1 MSPLGSGQRIGW
13 RRVDL
18 VLKRALADDGANQN
32 RSGESAMMPV
42 LRGIFATVLLLAGA
56 APSLAQGYPNRPVRV
71 VVGFPP
77 GGPTDVIARLVA
89 QKLSESLGQQ
99 FFVENIG
106 GAGGNTAAGQ
116 VARVTPDGYTIMAIS
131 TGFMVNPSLYAKV
144 PYDPIKDF
152 SAVTLVAVS
161 PNVVVVNPSVPA
173 KTLPELVQLIRDN
186 PGKYSYAGPG
196 IGSTPQLGGELF
208 RLTYKLDL
216 VHVPFA
222 GAAPAV
228 QATIGGHT
236 PIAFTAL
243 PSSLAAIQA
252 GQVRALGVAATER
265 ASQIPDVPTFAE
277 QGVKDQEA
285 DTVTGIVA
293 PAGTPK
299 EIVDLLSREIAKSV
313 ARPDVNERLAVL
325 GFKAVGNTP
334 EEFSARIKVEIEKW
348 GKVVHDANLRI
359 E

>member
-1 MSPLGSGQRIGW
+1 M
-13 RRVDL
+13 RVL
-18 VLKRALADDGANQN
+18 
-32 RSGESAMMPV
+32 
-42 LRGIFATVLLLAGA
+42 FWLLASLSLLTGV
-56 APSLAQGYPNRPVRV
+56 APSFAQGYPNRPVRV

-77 GGPTDVIARLVA
+77 GGPTDIIARIVA
-89 QKLSESLGQQ
+89 QKLSDSFGQQ
-99 FFVENIG
+99 FYVENIG
-106 GAGGNTAAGQ
+106 GAGGNTASGQ

-152 SAVTLVAVS
+152 SAISLVAVS

-196 IGSTPQLGGELF
+196 VGSTPHLGGELF

-216 VHVPFA
+216 VHIPFA
-222 GAAPAV
+222 GAGPAV
-228 QATIGGHT
+228 GSTVGGHT

-243 PSSLAAIQA
+243 PSSMAAIQA
-252 GQVRALGVAATER
+252 GQVRAIGVAASAR
-265 ASQIPDVPTFAE
+265 AEQVPDVPTFAE

-285 DTVTGIVA
+285 DTLTGIVA

-299 EIVDLLSREIAKSV
+299 EIVELLSREIAKSV
-313 ARPDVNERLAVL
+313 ARPDVKERLVNL
-325 GFKAVGNTP
+325 GFKPVASTP
-334 EEFSARIKVEIEKW
+334 DEFAARIRLEMEKW

>member
-1 MSPLGSGQRIGW
+1 
-13 RRVDL
+13 
-18 VLKRALADDGANQN
+18 
-32 RSGESAMMPV
+32 MPV
-42 LRGIFATVLLLAGA
+42 LQGLLAAVLLLTGVTS
-56 APSLAQGYPNRPVRV
+56 SLAQGYPNHPVRV
-71 VVGFPP
+71 VVGFTP

-99 FFVENIG
+99 FYVENLA
-106 GAGGNTAAGQ
+106 GAGGNIAAGQ
-116 VARVTPDGYTIMAIS
+116 VAHATPDGYTIMAIS
-131 TGFMVNPSLYAKV
+131 TGYMVNPSLYAKV

-152 SAVTLVAVS
+152 TAVTLVAAS

-196 IGSTPQLGGELF
+196 VGSTPHLGGELF

-252 GQVRALGVAATER
+252 GQVRAIGIAATER
-265 ASQIPDVPTFAE
+265 AGQIPDVPTFAE
-277 QGVKDQEA
+277 QGLKDQEA
-285 DTVTGIVA
+285 DTLTGLVA
-293 PAGTPK
+293 PTGTPK
-299 EIVDLLSREIAKSV
+299 EIVELLAREIARAV
-313 ARPDVNERLAVL
+313 AQPEFREKLAVL
-325 GFKAVGNTP
+325 GFNPVANTP
-334 EEFSARIKVEIEKW
+334 DQFTARIKLEIEKW

>member
-1 MSPLGSGQRIGW
+1 MA
-13 RRVDL
+13 
-18 VLKRALADDGANQN
+18 VLHWILAA
-32 RSGESAMMPV
+32 A
-42 LRGIFATVLLLAGA
+42 LLLSGI
-56 APSLAQGYPNRPVRV
+56 APSWAEGYPNRPVRV

-77 GGPTDVIARLVA
+77 GGPTDVIARFVA

-99 FFVENIG
+99 FFVENLS
-106 GAGGNTAAGQ
+106 GAGGNIASGQ
-116 VARVTPDGYTIMAIS
+116 VARATPDGYTIMVIS
-131 TGFMVNPSLYAKV
+131 TGFMVNPSLYARV

-161 PNVVVVNPSVPA
+161 PNVVVVNPQVPA

-196 IGSTPQLGGELF
+196 VGSTPQLGGELF

-216 VHVPFA
+216 VHVPFT

-252 GQVRALGVAATER
+252 GHVRAIGVAAAER
-265 ASQIPDVPTFAE
+265 AEALPDVLTFTE
-277 QGVKDQEA
+277 QGVKDQDG
-285 DTVTGIVA
+285 DTLTGIVA

-299 EIVDLLSREIAKSV
+299 EIVELLAREIAKSV
-313 ARPDVNERLAVL
+313 AQPELRARIVTL
-325 GFKAVGNTP
+325 GFTPVANTP
-334 EEFSARIKVEIEKW
+334 DAFAARIKLEIEKW
-348 GKVVHDANLRI
+348 GKVVRDANLRI

>member
-1 MSPLGSGQRIGW
+1 M
-13 RRVDL
+13 RVL
-18 VLKRALADDGANQN
+18 IWILA
-32 RSGESAMMPV
+32 S
-42 LRGIFATVLLLAGA
+42 LLLLTGG

-77 GGPTDVIARLVA
+77 GGPTDVIARVVA
-89 QKLSESLGQQ
+89 QRLSESLGQQ

-131 TGFMVNPSLYAKV
+131 TGFVVNPSLYAKV
-144 PYDPIKDF
+144 PYDPVKDF
-152 SAVTLVAVS
+152 AAVTLVAVS
-161 PNVVVVNPSVPA
+161 PNVVVVNPLVPA

-196 IGSTPQLGGELF
+196 VGSTPHLGGELF
-208 RLTYKLDL
+208 RLAFKLDL
-216 VHVPFA
+216 VHIPFT

-252 GQVRALGVAATER
+252 GQVRAIGIAATER
-265 ASQIPDVPTFAE
+265 AEQIPNVPTFAE
-277 QGVKDQEA
+277 QGLKDQEA
-285 DTVTGIVA
+285 DTLTGIVA
-293 PAGTPK
+293 PIGTPK
-299 EIVDLLSREIAKSV
+299 EIVELLSSEIAK
-313 ARPDVNERLAVL
+313 AAAQPD
-325 GFKAVGNTP
+325 
-334 EEFSARIKVEIEKW
+334 
-348 GKVVHDANLRI
+348 LRDK
-359 E
+359 